1 MTATGCLMF
10 LSSLIFGI
18 LSVKIGVGP
27 VLVDYPNAGDS
38 YVSEVVVAFIANMEE
53 AGAFK
58 SPIN

>member
-1 MTATGCLMF
+1 MF
-10 LSSLIFGI
+10 LSSLMFGI
-18 LSVKIGVGP
+18 FSIKIGVGP

-38 YVSEVVVAFIANMEE
+38 YVSEVVVAFTANMEE